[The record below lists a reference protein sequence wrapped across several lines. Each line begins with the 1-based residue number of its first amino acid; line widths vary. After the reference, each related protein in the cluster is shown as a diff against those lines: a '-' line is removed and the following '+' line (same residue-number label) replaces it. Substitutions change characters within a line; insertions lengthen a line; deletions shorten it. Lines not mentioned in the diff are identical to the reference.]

1 VRDGVLAAVSFV
13 PTQAELDAAAQ
24 LQNRAAELEQIAA
37 SYPLPAMD
45 TLALR
50 YEYTA
55 AGRVKIHKI
64 VRTKDEE
71 ILIPVATPLGVP
83 ARLRF
88 MDEREA
94 YGLRCVVQDMNG
106 RPRAIDLDR
115 AALPRMAAAE
125 IRSLLF
131 SAGLRTEGE
140 GEAVAVQILK
150 AADPEQE
157 IIAVRRPGWHQIAG
171 YPDPTFV
178 APSGEVIGAPAGLD
192 LELITSARI
201 APDVAQSGT
210 MDGWPDAVTMAVSVR
225 RCPHWTLGV
234 VAGFA
239 GTIIDLT
246 GLDTCGINYS
256 GLSSTGKSLS
266 QRLSVSPWSSPDIRR
281 KGLAQS
287 ARATDNS
294 VESMAQRGT
303 GTILSLDELAHVAGK
318 ILAKMIYMI
327 AGGVGKGRMSPD
339 VGERDNQTWKT
350 FAVLSGECSLEE
362 KIRSDGGEWLAGMA
376 VRIIDVDVTEVDRKV
391 EALKLRAIDGI
402 ERHYGHA
409 GPAFIRALVEN
420 GAHRKPAEL
429 RDRIFQAASELA
441 GEGAAGMLTR
451 AATPLAVLLVAGE
464 LAAGF
469 SLLPDK
475 TQIKEAVQWAWGNF
489 LRSSDAAPL
498 DPEVQLISNLQT
510 WIAERWDNKE
520 RRSPKRPQ

>member
-1 VRDGVLAAVSFV
+1 
-13 PTQAELDAAAQ
+13 
-24 LQNRAAELEQIAA
+24 
-37 SYPLPAMD
+37 
-45 TLALR
+45 
-50 YEYTA
+50 
-55 AGRVKIHKI
+55 
-64 VRTKDEE
+64 
-71 ILIPVATPLGVP
+71 
-83 ARLRF
+83 
-88 MDEREA
+88 
-94 YGLRCVVQDMNG
+94 
-106 RPRAIDLDR
+106 
-115 AALPRMAAAE
+115 
-125 IRSLLF
+125 
-131 SAGLRTEGE
+131 
-140 GEAVAVQILK
+140 
-150 AADPEQE
+150 
-157 IIAVRRPGWHQIAG
+157 
-171 YPDPTFV
+171 
-178 APSGEVIGAPAGLD
+178 
-192 LELITSARI
+192 
-201 APDVAQSGT
+201 
-210 MDGWPDAVTMAVSVR
+210 
-225 RCPHWTLGV
+225 
-234 VAGFA
+234 
-239 GTIIDLT
+239 
-246 GLDTCGINYS
+246 
-256 GLSSTGKSLS
+256 LS

-350 FAVLSGECSLEE
+350 FAVLSRECSLEE